1 MFAQLQASLANAS
14 AAARAAVT
22 GAANANAQAD
32 VKTANAT
39 KMMFEAER
47 LELERQAKATA
58 AQRVGRHRK
67 SLKSGATPAAAVE
80 QEPQHGYGTREG
92 EQHHGYG
99 TLGHIQLIE
108 TNPTTAVREVSS
120 GDGDTSDAQS
130 DGHLESKMI
139 KPSKRVLC
147 GVSKKQ
153 AVARGRELNAVMG
166 TRTTLEDN
174 VGGQTPEREREHR
187 AILKH
192 QGLKVMLARAA
203 MRKLVFPAIRRQLEQ
218 PLQLLAATVDDDFS
232 ATSAVPVL
240 VPRIPVRSQEGT
252 AETRTPNPDFKNSQA
267 VAEARVTAAG
277 KWALR
282 ADIGGQYEVSG
293 VLLNFPVVSYYNKA
307 MKQALAYVV
316 KRGDRAME
324 VIAVLSGDAGA
335 AAALNRPCCLVNLS
349 RSCGVSRI

>member
-39 KMMFEAER
+39 KMLFEAER
-47 LELERQAKATA
+47 LELER
-58 AQRVGRHRK
+58 H
-67 SLKSGATPAAAVE
+67 
-80 QEPQHGYGTREG
+80 
-92 EQHHGYG
+92 
-99 TLGHIQLIE
+99 
-108 TNPTTAVREVSS
+108 
-120 GDGDTSDAQS
+120 GDTSDAQS

-192 QGLKVMLARAA
+192 RGLKVMLARAA

-218 PLQLLAATVDDDFS
+218 PLQLLAATVDDDS
-232 ATSAVPVL
+232 SSTSAVPVL

-252 AETRTPNPDFKNSQA
+252 LRPELPTLTSKTRRQLLKHASQQQ
-267 VAEARVTAAG
+267 E
-277 KWALR
+277 
-282 ADIGGQYEVSG
+282 YEVSG